1 MLLAERHL
9 ITKSNP
15 YWDDMDSNSFRG
27 KNLYNATLYII
38 RQHFFET
45 SRLLSFKA
53 VYHQVK
59 SDYPQDYTALPRK
72 VSNQVLKQVYGDWI
86 TYFKALK
93 TYKKNPIGFTGK
105 PRFPGYKDKQAGRN
119 TLVYEKGAISKKALN
134 RGIIKVSGLAFQT
147 TINTEK
153 VTRETIKEVRIVP
166 QSSFYVLEVV
176 YEREEDEP
184 IASEHVASVDMGVN
198 NLAAITSNK
207 PGLRPFLVNGRPVKS
222 VNQYYNKKK
231 AKLQSLLQQ
240 GQHSSAA
247 MVRLTH
253 KRNLKVNDY
262 LHKAS
267 RLIVDW
273 CKHNQIGML
282 VIGKNGGWKQTVDMG
297 KRNNQNF
304 VQIPHARFIEMLE
317 YKAKLAGIRTIVIEE
332 SYTSKCSF
340 LDLETIEKHV
350 TYAGQR
356 IKRGLFRASNGQFIN
371 ADVNGS
377 YNILRKAVPNAFVNG
392 IEAVAVQPL
401 SVSIPKRIATVGN
414 SFL

>member
-9 ITKSNP
+9 ITKSNR
-15 YWDDMDSNSFRG
+15 YWEDIDLNSFRG

-38 RQHFFET
+38 RQHFFDT
-45 SRLLSFKA
+45 SRLLSFKE
-53 VYHQVK
+53 VYYQVK
-59 SDYPQDYTALPRK
+59 ADYPQDYSALPRK

-86 TYFKALK
+86 NYFKALK
-93 TYKKNPIGFTGK
+93 AYKKDASGFSGK
-105 PRFPGYKDKQAGRN
+105 PQIPGYKDKQAGRGI
-119 TLVYEKGAISKKALN
+119 LVYEKGAISKVALD
-134 RGIIKVSGLAFQT
+134 RGVIKVSGLAFQT
-147 TINTEK
+147 TINPEK
-153 VTRETIKEVRIVP
+153 VTRATIKEVRIVP

-176 YEREEDEP
+176 YEREADEP
-184 IASEHVASVDMGVN
+184 IASEHVASIDMGVN

-222 VNQYYNKKK
+222 VNHYYNKQQ
-231 AKLQSLLQQ
+231 AKLQALLQVN
-240 GQHSSAA
+240 QHSSHQIR
-247 MVRLTH
+247 RLTQ
-253 KRNLKVNDY
+253 KRNLKINDY

-273 CKHNQIGML
+273 CKENQIATL
-282 VIGKNGGWKQTVDMG
+282 VIGKNDGWKQAVDMG

-317 YKAKLAGIRTIVIEE
+317 YKSKLAGIKTVIIEE

-340 LDLETIEKHV
+340 LDLETIAKHE
-350 TYAGQR
+350 TYAGKR
-356 IKRGLFRASNGQFIN
+356 IKRGLFRASDGRLIN

-377 YNILRKAVPNAFVNG
+377 YNILRKAVPNAFANG

-401 SVSIPKRIATVGN
+401 FVSIPKRIATVGN
-414 SFL
+414 SFP

>member
-1 MLLAERHL
+1 
-9 ITKSNP
+9 
-15 YWDDMDSNSFRG
+15 
-27 KNLYNATLYII
+27 
-38 RQHFFET
+38 
-45 SRLLSFKA
+45 
-53 VYHQVK
+53 
-59 SDYPQDYTALPRK
+59 
-72 VSNQVLKQVYGDWI
+72 LKQVYDDWI

-134 RGIIKVSGLAFQT
+134 RGMIKVSGLAFQT

-153 VTRETIKEVRIVP
+153 VTHETIKAVRIVP
-166 QSSFYVLEVV
+166 QSACYVLEVV
-176 YEREEDEP
+176 YEREADKAIERED
-184 IASEHVASVDMGVN
+184 VASVDIGVN

-207 PGLRPFLVNGRPVKS
+207 RGLRPFLVNGRPVKS

-231 AKLQSLLQQ
+231 AKLQSLLPE
-240 GQHSSAA
+240 GQYSSAA
-247 MVRLTH
+247 IVQLTH
-253 KRNLKVNDY
+253 KRNLKINDY

-273 CKHNQIGML
+273 CKENEIGTL
-282 VIGKNGGWKQTVDMG
+282 AIGKNDGWKQAVNMG

-317 YKAKLAGIRTIVIEE
+317 YKAKLAGIKTVIVEE
-332 SYTSKCSF
+332 AYTSKCSF
-340 LDLETIEKHV
+340 LDLETIEKHEQ
-350 TYAGQR
+350 YAGRR
-356 IKRGLFRASNGQFIN
+356 IKRGLFRARDGRLIN

-401 SVSIPKRIATVGN
+401 SVSIAQSERRRR
-414 SFL
+414 